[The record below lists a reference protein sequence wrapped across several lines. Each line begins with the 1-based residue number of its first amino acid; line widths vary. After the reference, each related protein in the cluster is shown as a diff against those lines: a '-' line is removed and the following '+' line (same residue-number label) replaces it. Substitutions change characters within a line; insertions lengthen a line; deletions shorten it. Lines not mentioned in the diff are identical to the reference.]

1 MAVNHQYNYA
11 HIDTDT
17 GLCVRVRTMTYKVDN
32 PVLIPIQVYDEEC
45 IDKYYLNGNWYED
58 AAGTIPWQS
67 SLL

>member
-1 MAVNHQYNYA
+1 MAVNRQYNYA

-17 GLCVRVRTMTYKVDN
+17 GLCVGVRTMTYKVDN
-32 PVLIPIQVYDEEC
+32 PVLIPIQAYDEEC

-58 AAGTIPWQS
+58 AVGTIPWQS

>member
-1 MAVNHQYNYA
+1 MAVNCQYNYA

-17 GLCVRVRTMTYKVDN
+17 GLCIGVRTTTYKVDN

-58 AAGTIPWQS
+58 SAGTIPWQS
-67 SLL
+67 SLR

>member
-11 HIDTDT
+11 HIDTDA
-17 GLCVRVRTMTYKVDN
+17 GLCVGVRTMTYKVDN
-32 PVLIPIQVYDEEC
+32 PVLIPIQVYDEEY

-67 SLL
+67 SLR

>member
-17 GLCVRVRTMTYKVDN
+17 GLCVGVRTMTYKVDN

-58 AAGTIPWQS
+58 AAGTLPRQS

>member
-17 GLCVRVRTMTYKVDN
+17 GLCVGVRTMTYKVDN
-32 PVLIPIQVYDEEC
+32 PVLIPIQVCDEEC
-45 IDKYYLNGNWYED
+45 IDTYYLNGNWYED
-58 AAGTIPWQS
+58 AVGTIPWQS

>member
-17 GLCVRVRTMTYKVDN
+17 GLCVGVRTMTYKVDN

-58 AAGTIPWQS
+58 AAGTIPLQF

>member
-17 GLCVRVRTMTYKVDN
+17 GLCVGVRTMTYKVDN
-32 PVLIPIQVYDEEC
+32 PVLIPIQVYDEEY

-58 AAGTIPWQS
+58 SAGTIPWQS